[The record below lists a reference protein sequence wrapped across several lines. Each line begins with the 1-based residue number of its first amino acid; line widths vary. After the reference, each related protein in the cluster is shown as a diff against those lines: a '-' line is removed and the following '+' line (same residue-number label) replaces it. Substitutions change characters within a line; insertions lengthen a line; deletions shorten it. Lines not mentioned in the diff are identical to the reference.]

1 MKIAGRKVSVAEI
14 AFGAGLF
21 STLKEAEDHIC
32 ECAKVMYR
40 NNHDGSRDHQLKGNP
55 SCMKCR
61 GTGAHM
67 KCERCEGAGLLPGS
81 MPCVCY
87 GTGRVPM
94 KRRAA

>member
-1 MKIAGRKVSVAEI
+1 MKKSPKKETAVTLALGT
-14 AFGAGLF
+14 GLF
-21 STLKEAEDHIC
+21 STLKEAEEHVC

-40 NNHDGSRDHQLKGNP
+40 NNHDGTRTHILKGNS

-61 GTGAHM
+61 GAGAHT